1 VAPNLTIGTQAGI
14 LSLEIP
20 EYSTDAPNWQE
31 RKEKSLDTY
40 QEEPPITSGST
51 KRFPSIHFY
60 DQDFVDIYDQTWLWS
75 AEHWKKPEPKSGFSH
90 RYFNHPDAT
99 TVNQFE
105 SILASFALVY
115 SNRIYPA
122 GNLLDIFYEKQES
135 NGAIRCEYNES
146 DGTPAR
152 RKDNPEGVHP
162 PLFAWAEYNIYH
174 KIGNKKRIRDVIP
187 VLEKYYSWLDSTFK
201 DDSGLYAVPLSA
213 TTMVN
218 SPREDARYLIDFNS
232 QQAINALY
240 MAQLGEILNDK
251 EISFRYNRLFFS
263 LKTRINNLMWND
275 DAGLYFDL
283 NADQKQVPVKTIA
296 SFWPLLAEIPNEER
310 AEKLI
315 SHLKNPETFGTE
327 NPFPTLAANE
337 PAFSEKGSGFR
348 GSVVTPFTFMVVK
361 GLEKHGEYA
370 LARECAIRHMYYVL
384 DTLHPEGKEKG
395 AVWEGYL
402 PRKDGPAQWQGK
414 KDWPRKNLLS
424 YTALAT
430 VALMIENIVGLYV
443 SLPRKTV
450 DWIVP
455 TLEIMGIENLSLKRN
470 MITILSNKSGRGWE
484 IRLESEKLYY
494 FTINVLGKKRK
505 TLPIPSGKCSML
517 IDKL

>member
-1 VAPNLTIGTQAGI
+1 LTIDLQAVI

-20 EYSTDAPNWQE
+20 DYSTTAAIRQE
-31 RKEKSLDTY
+31 PEEKSLDTY

-51 KRFPSIHFY
+51 KRFPQIHFY
-60 DQDFVDIYDQTWLWS
+60 DQDFVDVYDQTWQRAADS
-75 AEHWKKPEPKSGFSH
+75 WKQPEEKSGFDGP
-90 RYFNHPDAT
+90 FLNHPEAT

-122 GNLLDIFYEKQES
+122 GHQLDLFYARQES
-135 NGAIRCEYNES
+135 SGAIRS
-146 DGTPAR
+146 DYDEKSGKPVPP
-152 RKDNPEGVHP
+152 KDNPDGVNP
-162 PLFAWAEYNIYH
+162 PLFSWAEYNVYH

-187 VLEKYYSWLDSTFK
+187 VLEKYFKWLEETFK
-201 DDSGLYAVPLSA
+201 DESGLYAVPLAA
-213 TTMVN
+213 TTMLN
-218 SPREDARYLIDFNS
+218 SPREKAKYPIDFNT

-251 EISFRYNRLFFS
+251 EISFRYNRLYFS
-263 LKTRINNLMWND
+263 LKTRINNLMWSD
-275 DAGLYFDL
+275 EDGFYHDL
-283 NADQKQVPVKTIA
+283 DADQQQLSVKTIA
-296 SFWPLLAEIPNEER
+296 GFWPLLAEIPNEER
-310 AEKLI
+310 AERVI
-315 SHLKNPETFGTE
+315 AHVRNVETFGTE
-327 NPFPTLAANE
+327 NPFPTIAADE
-337 PAFSEKGSGFR
+337 PHFSEKGNGYR
-348 GSVVTPFTFMVVK
+348 GSVVTPFTFMVIK
-361 GLEKHGEYA
+361 GLEKYGEYA
-370 LARECAIRHMYYVL
+370 LARECAIRHMYYIL
-384 DTLHPEGKEKG
+384 DTLHPEGKEPG
-395 AVWEGYL
+395 ALWEAYL
-402 PRKDGPAQWQGK
+402 PRKDGSAQWQGK
-414 KDWPRKNLLS
+414 KGWPRKNLLS
-424 YTALAT
+424 YCALAT
-430 VALMIENIVGLYV
+430 VSLMIENIIGLYV